1 MKFTHLHES
10 LQSLSFFN
18 SIFSLIRQWEIQ
30 FSRFSTFFPRVV
42 LCSWEPLI
50 SAQLLVKKLSL
61 VLSATATQ
69 LSRSS
74 VARLPARLALV
85 RWSTEKKPRGNLSVH
100 VLRPTKKQ
108 FTPSSVLFKK
118 TNNYEEVKCYLYPK
132 MRIWIELWL
141 FCAICH
147 YAYSYAAPFP
157 QGKNW
162 IFFLKLVISW
172 GFWSLTFECEK
183 SFFSLARWL
192 TILTWFCDQIHAARK
207 SPIVF
212 KIQFSEKLQ
221 TLIQT

>member
-10 LQSLSFFN
+10 LQSLSFLN

-30 FSRFSTFFPRVV
+30 FSRFSTFFASVV

-69 LSRSS
+69 LSSSS

-118 TNNYEEVKCYLYPK
+118 TNNYEEVKCYSYPK

-162 IFFLKLVISW
+162 IFFLKTRYFV
-172 GFWSLTFECEK
+172 GFWPLTFECEK
-183 SFFSLARWL
+183 SLFFFDALTDNFDIILWSNAR
-192 TILTWFCDQIHAARK
+192 
-207 SPIVF
+207 S
-212 KIQFSEKLQ
+212 
-221 TLIQT
+221 